1 MLLDTF
7 TESLWPHL
15 SVTSKTKQNYQGAY
29 RRYVKGPI
37 GSLELSEITKGQ
49 VVELLAILPPQS
61 RYQTLMMLKTVY
73 REAIDRE
80 IVESS
85 PVATIKAPRV
95 SPKPAKFLT
104 WEQIDANDFG
114 RQNERI
120 RFLAL
125 HGLRW
130 GEAAALTQDDIRDGF
145 VHITKSIYGATKSKA
160 GVRKVPYLGHFDPFP
175 KTQLT
180 VAQALSPYGV
190 NVHSLRKTYAYS
202 LKTSNVH
209 VTTAQKLLG
218 HSSPLVTMQIYTAVL
233 DDEIGKSAELLINN
247 LKLKPVA

>member
-1 MLLDTF
+1 LLLDTF

-15 SVTSKTKQNYQGAY
+15 SVTNKTKQNYQGAY

-37 GSLELSEITKGQ
+37 GSLELSQITKGQ

-61 RYQTLMMLKTVY
+61 RYQTLMMLKSVY

-80 IVESS
+80 IVENS

-104 WEQIDANDFG
+104 WEQIDAIDFG

-130 GEAAALTQDDIRDGF
+130 GEAAILTQDDIHDGF

-160 GVRKVPYLGHFDPFP
+160 GVRKVPYLGHFGPFP
-175 KTQLT
+175 KTQRT

>member
-1 MLLDTF
+1 MELNTF
-7 TESLWPHL
+7 VEGLWPQL
-15 SVTSKTKQNYQGAY
+15 SVTNKTKHNYQGAY
-29 RRYVKGPI
+29 RRYVKEPI
-37 GSLELSEITKGQ
+37 GNCEISSITKGQ
-49 VVELLAILPPQS
+49 VVNLLAILPAQTK
-61 RYQTLMMLKTVY
+61 YQTLMMIKTVF
-73 REAIDRE
+73 REAIERE
-80 IVESS
+80 LVDHNPASG
-85 PVATIKAPRV
+85 IKAPRV

-104 WEQIDANDFG
+104 WDQIDAIDFG

-130 GEAAALTQDDIRDGF
+130 GEAAVLTHDDIRDGF
-145 VHITKSIYGATKSKA
+145 VHITKSIHGATKSRA

-180 VAQALSPYGV
+180 VAKALAPYGV

-218 HSSPLVTMQIYTAVL
+218 HSNPLVTMQIYTAVL
-233 DDEIGKSAELLINN
+233 DDEIGKSAELLISN